1 MIGSKH
7 SDIKQIYTC
16 LLQVWASSSLLFL
29 LLILGRRRVKRKE
42 KRKVNMIRVLRM
54 LRLGS
59 GMKLSVKLWVFRN
72 FNIGLMLERLN
83 NNLSIVWWMR
93 IPTLFSL
100 NQQKRLFY
108 YSNFWQPE
116 KFLRMLQRQ
125 HVIILSKEV
134 LRLVLSVIPLHQ
146 NKLRSTWFHYI
157 LQSITSLDTM
167 NQNIHIS
174 K

>member
-1 MIGSKH
+1 VNSASWKCHSRTQQCNLNHTPLQLVIQTINSLKH
-7 SDIKQIYTC
+7 RSVPWLDRKQN
-16 LLQVWASSSLLFL
+16 S
-29 LLILGRRRVKRKE
+29 
-42 KRKVNMIRVLRM
+42 
-54 LRLGS
+54 
-59 GMKLSVKLWVFRN
+59 
-72 FNIGLMLERLN
+72 NIGLILERLN
-83 NNLSIVWWMR
+83 NNLSIVWLMR
-93 IPTLFSL
+93 IPTLFSS
-100 NQQKRLFY
+100 NQQKKLFY
-108 YSNFWQPE
+108 YSNFWRPE

-134 LRLVLSVIPLHQ
+134 SRLVLSVIRLHQ